1 MRKMIERQRVLETIA
16 NVDNYGDGVAYEALG
31 HVYRDVALIPTVDA
45 IPVIRCEDCKY
56 CRTYY
61 HGKNMPFSYACG
73 KLYLTS
79 NLSSD
84 DYCSRA
90 ERKEE

>member
-1 MRKMIERQRVLETIA
+1 MRLIDADTLYMNLMKMKDFGELTAKKAIRAVENAPTI
-16 NVDNYGDGVAYEALG
+16 
-31 HVYRDVALIPTVDA
+31 DA
-45 IPVIRCEDCKY
+45 VPMIRCRDCKY

-61 HGKNMPFSYACG
+61 HGDNMPFSYACDRM
-73 KLYLTS
+73 YLT
-79 NLSSD
+79 NGLSLD

>member
-31 HVYRDVALIPTVDA
+31 HAYRDVALIPTVDA

-61 HGKNMPFSYACG
+61 HGENMPFSYACD
-73 KLYLTS
+73 KLYLTN